1 MKSTLEKRMDNDV
14 IEVLPAVCITKDEG
28 KPIPSKVKRALL
40 SAQVLAESLK
50 GTVFESQA
58 KRVLASIENA
68 LKENGNDG

>member
-1 MKSTLEKRMDNDV
+1 MDNDV

-58 KRVLASIENA
+58 KGFWQA
-68 LKENGNDG
+68 

>member
-1 MKSTLEKRMDNDV
+1 MDNDV

-58 KRVLASIENA
+58 KRVLTSIENA
-68 LKENGNDG
+68 LKENGNDD

>member
-1 MKSTLEKRMDNDV
+1 METEDDKV
-14 IEVLPAVCITKDEG
+14 VEVLPAVCVTKDEG

-50 GTVFESQA
+50 GTVFEAQA

-68 LKENGNDG
+68 LKENGNDD

>member
-1 MKSTLEKRMDNDV
+1 MDNDV

-28 KPIPSKVKRALL
+28 KPIPDKVKRALL

-58 KRVLASIENA
+58 KRVLASIEKA
-68 LKENGNDG
+68 LKENGNDD

>member
-1 MKSTLEKRMDNDV
+1 MKKSDKI

-58 KRVLASIENA
+58 KRVLTSIEKA
-68 LKENGNDG
+68 LEENENDD

>member
-1 MKSTLEKRMDNDV
+1 MENENDKIV
-14 IEVLPAVCITKDEG
+14 EVLPAVCITKDEG

-58 KRVLASIENA
+58 KRVLASIEKA
-68 LKENGNDG
+68 LEEKSNDS